1 MKKKYLPLLLKQD
14 EWNKKSKL
22 AERWFQTL
30 KDQFCKEFLNIN
42 YILLSTALA
51 HFTVSLLP

>member
-30 KDQFCKEFLNIN
+30 KDQFCKEFLK
-42 YILLSTALA
+42 LRK
-51 HFTVSLLP
+51 